1 MIDAL
6 FNNLSLFSFI
16 HIKWVVMSS
25 SSFAVHLILRFDF
38 LCSHLVSFLLVRH
51 WNLFLSLIS
60 SDIWIIFIENIY
72 SRVISSIFHSTE
84 STGKDD
90 DDKHGDKVMEALK
103 WARNPN
109 KTTFWFSFF
118 SDLYTFCI
126 FSRSPEN
133 KQPAKQHRPA
143 SPFRFWSVMW
153 TCKF

>member
-51 WNLFLSLIS
+51 WNLFLFSHFERYLDHFHRKYILEL
-60 SDIWIIFIENIY
+60 FPVY
-72 SRVISSIFHSTE
+72 STPPNRPVKTTTTTWGH
-84 STGKDD
+84 
-90 DDKHGDKVMEALK
+90 VMEALK

-133 KQPAKQHRPA
+133 KQPAKQHQPA